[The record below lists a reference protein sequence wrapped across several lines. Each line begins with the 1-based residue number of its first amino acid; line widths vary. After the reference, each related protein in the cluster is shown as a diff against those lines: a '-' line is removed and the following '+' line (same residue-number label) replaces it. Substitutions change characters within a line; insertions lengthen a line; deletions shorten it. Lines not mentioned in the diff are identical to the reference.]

1 MGSVSHVSLYLVG
14 HESNLRRTEM
24 SDYQKG
30 RADAAK
36 GKFDPP
42 SLPLGGLISSKD
54 EVERNSQRKEEY
66 REGFYDKKREL
77 GK

>member
-1 MGSVSHVSLYLVG
+1 
-14 HESNLRRTEM
+14 M